1 MSISFCP
8 TYWIDQ
14 DILIEPPTEKVIDT
28 FLKDHH

>member
-14 DILIEPPTEKVIDT
+14 DILIEPTEKVIDT